1 MVFIK
6 KKQMNKLFKLLILL
20 LVIEVSLG
28 YLFYLRDSTTFL
40 VTGHYYSSTIR
51 ALVKVKRIFETTTKD
66 LNIKRKQIICK
77 DIMSDNTTFEV
88 GGIISYRKPMEL
100 QTNVNFLNTIN
111 LEKDYLI
118 FIVGDSEAG
127 GVYQKGKDKL
137 HVNLQKKLRNEFQ
150 SENIFV
156 VNLGYNGGMIAAHL
170 TDLLNFSK
178 IYNPDL
184 VLFYTGGNELSILN
198 IYENFVIN
206 HNFHIKKHKWFSLKE
221 KNSSHWKQCLKK
233 ELFITEENFHNNHFI
248 LDLEKYI
255 KNNFEDIDKT
265 LTDKSIDFIFYIHPF
280 SNKIKPSSERFKM
293 FNTLINFDHPDEQ
306 FINLNLSNEIFE
318 PIYTDIFH
326 TTDLNTIPHILFND
340 ILKNYEK
347 KIITKINKQKN

>member
-20 LVIEVSLG
+20 LVIEVFLG
-28 YLFYLRDSTTFL
+28 YLFYLRDSTSFL

-66 LNIKRKQIICK
+66 LKIERKQITCK
-77 DIMSDNTTFEV
+77 DIMSDNKTFEV
-88 GGIISYRKPMEL
+88 GGIYNRKAMEF

-118 FIVGDSEAG
+118 FIVGDSEAAG
-127 GVYQKGKDKL
+127 SALQEGKEKL
-137 HVNLQKKLRNEFQ
+137 HVHLQKELRSEFQ
-150 SENIFV
+150 SEDIFV
-156 VNLGYNGGMIAAHL
+156 VNLGYSGSMMNDHL

-255 KNNFEDIDKT
+255 KSNFEEIDKT

-280 SNKIKPSSERFKM
+280 NKKMKPSSGIAKNY
-293 FNTLINFDHPDEQ
+293 NTLINFDHPDEQ